1 MHQSH
6 LSWSYK
12 MQVIDTKHIDSA
24 LDFDSLIT
32 AMQQG
37 FALDFG
43 MPKRNVY
50 ELDSNSASHDAFAVL
65 PAWNEQVIGVKAFT
79 YFPNN
84 GEAGF
89 DSLYSKIMLFSREH
103 GEPLALVDGTR
114 ITLWRTASVSALASR
129 YLSRENSK
137 HLVFFGSG
145 NLAQYMVRAHLAV
158 RDFKRVTLVA
168 RNKLKVAALQRRLQH
183 AFPDVEF
190 VIGQSTQEII
200 YSADVIS
207 CATGSAK
214 PLFDGNW
221 LKAGTHIDL
230 IGNHHSEH
238 RECDTTTITRSR
250 VYVDSKANVLAEAG
264 ELLIPI
270 AQGVFSEQ
278 DVCAELA
285 DLAKVNTIARFNE
298 TDITVFKSVGTALSD
313 LIAAY
318 KVYTQTTCKMTN

>member
-1 MHQSH
+1 
-6 LSWSYK
+6 
-12 MQVIDTKHIDSA
+12 MQVIDKKHIDNA

-37 FALDFG
+37 FALDFT

-50 ELDSNSASHDAFAVL
+50 ELDSNSGSRDAFAVL

-103 GEPLALVDGTR
+103 GEPLALVDGTS

-129 YLSRENSK
+129 YLSRENSN

-145 NLAQYMVRAHLAV
+145 NLAEYMVRAHLAV
-158 RDFKRVTLVA
+158 RNFKRVTLVA
-168 RNKLKVAALQRRLQH
+168 RNHLKVVALQSCLEQLY
-183 AFPDVEF
+183 PDVEF
-190 VIGQSTQEII
+190 VIGQSTQEVI

-207 CATGSAK
+207 CATGSQV

-221 LKAGTHIDL
+221 LKSGTHVDL
-230 IGNHHSEH
+230 IGNHQSDH
-238 RECDTTTITRSR
+238 RECDTATITRSR
-250 VYVDSKANVLAEAG
+250 VYVDSKTNVLGEAG

-270 AQGVFSEQ
+270 SEGVFCEQ
-278 DVCAELA
+278 SVCAELA
-285 DLAKVNTIARFNE
+285 DLAKVNTVARFNE

-313 LIAAY
+313 LIAANQ
-318 KVYTQTTCKMTN
+318 VYQSLQN